1 VLSTPDAA
9 GSIAGSASDRG
20 ADRGRQVGPGY
31 VVAVITV
38 CGELVVDLIP
48 ASAGAAG
55 AAPQYTAFPG
65 GNALNVAVAAAR
77 LGNVV
82 HLMSRVGPGPFGTL
96 LREHAAR
103 NGVATDA
110 MIAADEP
117 VSLAVVELRDGGS
130 ASYSFHTIGA
140 ADWQWTPEELARDW
154 PADTRIVHIGS
165 ISSWTPPG
173 SDHIADLVRRARAEG
188 SALVSFDPN
197 IRASLIADEDAVRAR
212 IDDLRRTADIVKVSA
227 EDLEW
232 LEPGAELDEAAV
244 RWAAEGPA
252 LVVVT
257 DGGGPLRA
265 ARPGRPLLHREPPAV
280 TVVDTVGAGDTLA
293 AGLFSG
299 LVRTGTLDH
308 DALAGLP
315 DEQLTALLDDAAL
328 AAALACSRPGADPP
342 TAAEL
347 EAARS

>member
-1 VLSTPDAA
+1 MP
-9 GSIAGSASDRG
+9 
-20 ADRGRQVGPGY
+20 
-31 VVAVITV
+31 VITV
-38 CGELVVDLIP
+38 CGELVIDLIP
-48 ASAGAAG
+48 AGAA
-55 AAPQYTAFPG
+55 APGSALQYTAFPG

-77 LGNVV
+77 LGTTV
-82 HLMSRVGPGPFGTL
+82 HLMSRVGPGPFGSL

-110 MIAADEP
+110 MLDAPEP
-117 VSLAVVELRDGGS
+117 VSLAVVDLADDGS
-130 ASYSFHTIGA
+130 ASYSFHTVGA
-140 ADWQWTPEELARDW
+140 ADWQWTLEELQQHL
-154 PADTRIVHIGS
+154 PAGTRIVHVGS

-173 SDHIADLVRRARAEG
+173 SAHILDLVARTRASG
-188 SALVSFDPN
+188 GALVSFDPN
-197 IRASLIADEDAVRAR
+197 VRASLIGDEPAVRAQ
-212 IDDLRRTADIVKVSA
+212 IDRLRRTADIVKVSA

-232 LEPGAELDEAAV
+232 LEPGADLDEAAT

-265 ARPGRPLLHREPPAV
+265 ARPGRPLVRRQPPSV
-280 TVVDTVGAGDTLA
+280 TVVDTVGAGDSFA

-299 LVRTGTLDH
+299 LVRTGTLHH

-315 DEQLTALLDDAAL
+315 DEHLVPLLDDAAL
-328 AAALACSRPGADPP
+328 VAALACTRPGADPP

-347 EAARS
+347 AAARG

>member
-1 VLSTPDAA
+1 M
-9 GSIAGSASDRG
+9 
-20 ADRGRQVGPGY
+20 
-31 VVAVITV
+31 

-48 ASAGAAG
+48 VAGAG
-55 AAPQYTAFPG
+55 STGAPQYTAFPG

-77 LGNVV
+77 LGTEV

-96 LREHAAR
+96 LRAHAAR

-110 MIAADEP
+110 MVDAPEP
-117 VSLAVVELRDGGS
+117 VSLAVVELRDDGS
-130 ASYSFHTIGA
+130 AGYSFHTVGA
-140 ADWQWTPEELARDW
+140 ADWQWTPAELARDW
-154 PADTRIVHIGS
+154 PAGTRIVHVGS

-173 SDHIADLVRRARAEG
+173 SDAIADLVRRVRAEG

-197 IRASLIADEDAVRAR
+197 VRASLVADADAVRAR
-212 IDDLRRTADIVKVSA
+212 IGELRRTADLVKVSA
-227 EDLEW
+227 EDLAW
-232 LEPGAELDEAAV
+232 LEPGADLDEAAV

-257 DGGGPLRA
+257 DGGGALRA
-265 ARPGRPLLHREPPAV
+265 ARPGRPLVRRQPPAV

-293 AGLFSG
+293 AALFAG
-299 LVRTGTLDH
+299 LVRTGTLAH

-315 DEQLTALLDDAAL
+315 DDELAALLDDAAL
-328 AAALACSRPGADPP
+328 AAALACTRPGADPP

-347 EAARS
+347 EAARA

>member
-1 VLSTPDAA
+1 
-9 GSIAGSASDRG
+9 
-20 ADRGRQVGPGY
+20 
-31 VVAVITV
+31 VITV

-48 ASAGAAG
+48 VPGGAGSG
-55 AAPQYTAFPG
+55 APQYTAYPG

-96 LREHAAR
+96 LRGHAAR

-110 MIAADEP
+110 MLPAPEP

-130 ASYSFHTIGA
+130 ASYSFHTVGA
-140 ADWQWTPEELARDW
+140 ADWQWTRAELDRAW
-154 PADTRIVHIGS
+154 PAGTRIVHIGS

-173 SDHIADLVRRARAEG
+173 SAHIADMVARVRASG
-188 SALVSFDPN
+188 GALVSFDPN
-197 IRASLIADEDAVRAR
+197 VRASLIDDAEAVRAR
-212 IDDLRRTADIVKVSA
+212 IDFLRRTADIVKVSA

-232 LEPGAELDEAAV
+232 LEPGADLDEAAV
-244 RWAAEGPA
+244 RWAGEGPA
-252 LVVVT
+252 LVIVT

-265 ARPGRPLLHREPPAV
+265 ARPGRPLLRREPPAV
-280 TVVDTVGAGDTLA
+280 TVVDTVGAGDSFA

-299 LVRTGTLDH
+299 LVRTGTLHH
-308 DALAGLP
+308 DALVGLP
-315 DEQLTALLDDAAL
+315 DEQLTSLLDDAAL
-328 AAALACSRPGADPP
+328 VAALACTRAGADPP

-347 EAARS
+347 EAARG